1 MKFII
6 ALIFLVSPAAAQI
19 HVGLKGGVPLTDITE
34 TISSFTV
41 FRNLPSRWTAGPM
54 LEVDLPFGL
63 GVEVDALYRRVGFE
77 RVGSGPPTEGNSV
90 SKGGI
95 WDFPLIA
102 KYRFG
107 GTLARPYV
115 GGGWTYRSLN
125 DLLEFS
131 SSNGL
136 VLVGG
141 VRLNALVVKISPEMR
156 YTRWASEG
164 TQPGFRANQDQVE
177 VLVGITF

>member
-1 MKFII
+1 
-6 ALIFLVSPAAAQI
+6 
-19 HVGLKGGVPLTDITE
+19 
-34 TISSFTV
+34 
-41 FRNLPSRWTAGPM
+41 
-54 LEVDLPFGL
+54 
-63 GVEVDALYRRVGFE
+63 
-77 RVGSGPPTEGNSV
+77 
-90 SKGGI
+90 
-95 WDFPLIA
+95 
-102 KYRFG
+102 
-107 GTLARPYV
+107 
-115 GGGWTYRSLN
+115 LN

-141 VRLNALVVKISPEMR
+141 VRINALVVKISPEMR